1 MVHLVVVDV
10 GTRSVVTLEDNKA
23 VVRQLFDAINNC
35 AINRLPELVDAEVV
49 DHNAVIF
56 MQPDGPGGVEEGVR
70 MLLAGF
76 PDLEVRVEELIAE
89 ADRVVARF
97 VLSGTNTGEYR
108 GLPAPTNRHFE
119 NEAIAIFW
127 IDDGKVAEIRGT
139 ADRLSMLVQ
148 LGILPDI
155 G

>member
-1 MVHLVVVDV
+1 
-10 GTRSVVTLEDNKA
+10 VTLDDNKA
-23 VVRQLFDAINNC
+23 VVLRLFEAINER
-35 AINRLPELVDAEVV
+35 ALHRLDEVVDADVV

-56 MQPDGPGGVEEGVR
+56 MQPEGPGGVDEGIR

-76 PDLEVRVEELIAE
+76 PDLEIRVDEVVAE

-108 GLPAPTNRHFE
+108 GFPAPTNRHFE
-119 NEAIAIFW
+119 NEGIAIFR
-127 IDDGKVAEIRGT
+127 IHDGKVAEIRGT